1 MDADT
6 AVRDRRNC
14 SPCPPD
20 VLARFRQMLED
31 QRADLLQSCRGLSHV
46 ALRKS
51 GDEGGDDS
59 TVTEDTADQA
69 SDASAQ
75 DLSLNMLGRAQ
86 LELEEVARAL
96 ERIDARSYGL
106 CHECRQPIPVA
117 RLEAIPT
124 AGTCV
129 VCKAASETR
138 PTDE

>member
-1 MDADT
+1 
-6 AVRDRRNC
+6 
-14 SPCPPD
+14 
-20 VLARFRQMLED
+20 MLED
-31 QRADLLQSCRGLSHV
+31 QRADLLRSCRGLSHV

-59 TVTEDTADQA
+59 MVTEDPADLA
-69 SDASAQ
+69 SEACEQ

-106 CHECRQPIPVA
+106 CQECRQPIPVA